1 MQSVFGLDH
10 QQFNSAMVV
19 EFSNKQWWLWAV
31 VWFLVLSMWPTCLDW
46 ILSSCFCGSSSDFC
60 YSSTIIRFLHFLLVK
75 CPVPSILFSRS
86 VKFNRKHWCALSSN
100 DFSGLSVVWISFQ
113 IALEVFISNYLRSIL
128 LTWEAWA
135 LVRNNDV
142 IRYGQTDMANTDVL
156 VCIWQV
162 PEYLTL
168 FYPCPYVYMQIQ
180 TEICI

>member
-1 MQSVFGLDH
+1 MMTMGCGLD
-10 QQFNSAMVV
+10 SL
-19 EFSNKQWWLWAV
+19 SWACGQPV
-31 VWFLVLSMWPTCLDW
+31 FDW

-60 YSSTIIRFLHFLLVK
+60 YSGTIIRFLHFLLVK
-75 CPVPSILFSRS
+75 CPVPSNCFLGRLNLIGNTDAHSHLMTLAGSR
-86 VKFNRKHWCALSSN
+86 W
-100 DFSGLSVVWISFQ
+100 WISFQ
-113 IALEVFISNYLRSIL
+113 ITLEVFISNYLRSIL

-142 IRYGQTDMANTDVL
+142 IRYGQTDMANTDSL